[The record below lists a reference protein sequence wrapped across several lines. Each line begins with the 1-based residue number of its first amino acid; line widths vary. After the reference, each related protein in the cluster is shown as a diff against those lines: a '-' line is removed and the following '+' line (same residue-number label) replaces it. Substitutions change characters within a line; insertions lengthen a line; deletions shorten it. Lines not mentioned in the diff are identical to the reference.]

1 MDGLDRQ
8 ILAVVAADG
17 RVSLQELAA
26 RVALGASAT
35 RERLR
40 RLEEHGVITGYRAIL
55 AERAVGYP
63 LEALVEVDLA
73 PGADTEAFE
82 HGLRASPAVVEALH
96 ATGEHDYLVRL
107 RCADTDE
114 LHRTVRGLK
123 AELGAQRTV
132 TRLVLHDTVPARPRL
147 PANPEPPARAGGP
160 RRRGGSTPRS

>member
-1 MDGLDRQ
+1 MDSLDRR
-8 ILAVVAADG
+8 ILAVVADDG

-40 RLEEHGVITGYRAIL
+40 RLEDRGVITGYRATVD
-55 AERAVGYP
+55 ARAIGFP
-63 LEALVEVDLA
+63 LDALVEVDLA
-73 PGADTEAFE
+73 PGADMEAFE

-96 ATGEHDYLVRL
+96 ATGDRDYVLRL

-123 AELGAQRTV
+123 AELGAQRTL
-132 TRLVLHDTVPARPRL
+132 TRVVLHDAVPARSRL
-147 PANPEPPARAGGP
+147 PADPAPPAPISSRQRRARP
-160 RRRGGSTPRS
+160 ASR